1 MCGRYLI
8 EEREIF
14 PSGRAP
20 VIVGRD
26 EVQKEELT
34 WGIPMRSGLLI
45 NARGETVTEKPTFR
59 SAFQR
64 GRCLV
69 PATEFYEWSDRVKY
83 AFFQKK
89 GLLYLAGIERETKRG
104 RRFVILTREAEGLV
118 SNYHHRMPVIVPEER
133 ALTYLRE
140 LDYALF
146 LASGGQRTDGL
157 NVERRSGNDF

>member
-14 PSGRAP
+14 PGSRAP
-20 VIVGRD
+20 VFVARD
-26 EVQKEELT
+26 GLQKKELT
-34 WGIPMRSGLLI
+34 WGIPMKSGLLI

-69 PATEFYEWSDRVKY
+69 PAAEFYEWNQGVKY
-83 AFFQKK
+83 AFFQS
-89 GLLYLAGIERETKRG
+89 GGPLYLAGIERETERG
-104 RRFVILTREAEGLV
+104 RRFVILTREAEGV
-118 SNYHHRMPVIVPEER
+118 VAKYHHRMPVIVPE
-133 ALTYLRE
+133 AQAKTYLKE

-146 LASGGQRTDGL
+146 LASGGQRTEGL
-157 NVERRSGNDF
+157 KAERRSEG